1 MATSEFKKLLK
12 KHSYLNRFHVFQNLM
27 QFRVREILLVSS
39 LYDSFILEEEGQ
51 LYEMIL
57 SQYQTLNLSQAPN
70 ITRVSDGAEAV
81 RMAKES
87 RRFDLIVTTPNLG
100 DMTAVELA
108 QKVAAAGLGIP
119 VVLLTYDT
127 RELKD
132 LTAHYDISI
141 FEKVFIW
148 QGDHRILI
156 SIIKYIED
164 RMNVDYD
171 ARVGGVQVILVI
183 EDNIYFYSSFL
194 PLIYLEL
201 FRHSHSLISEG
212 INISHKI
219 LRMRARPKI
228 ILCSTYEEAW
238 DYYKKFEDCI
248 LGVISDIEFPCDR
261 KLDEEA
267 GIRFARE
274 VKRSHFDIPVL
285 LQSDSPKFEKMARKL
300 EVSFLLKTSPTL
312 HKDLRRF
319 MTQSLSFGDFVFRLP
334 DNTEVG
340 RAGDLRTLEKKLHTI
355 PDECLTFHGERNH
368 FSNWLKARTEFWL
381 ADQLRPQKVT
391 DYKDVDSLRRNLI
404 ISLHDFRK
412 AQYLGSISDFDA
424 ETFDTSSGFA
434 RIGSG
439 SLGGK
444 ARGLGFANSLI
455 ASFKLSDH
463 FENVR
468 ISVPPTVVLATDIF
482 DKFLDEN
489 NLRDFALQCEDDSA
503 LVKRFIKGSL
513 SPETVEHLRNFL
525 TLIRYPLAVRSSSQ
539 LEDSRYLPFAGIYST
554 YMIPNNYRNL
564 DARLKELVS
573 AIKRVYASTFS
584 HHARA
589 YLKSTPYR
597 LEDERMAVIIQK
609 LVGSRHGDRFYPG
622 ISGVVRSHNFYPL
635 PPMKSQDGISSIC
648 LGLGRM
654 VVEGGCTVRFC
665 PRYPQHLTQFS
676 TVDDHIRYSQK
687 DFYALKLQNP
697 DGTGDRTQEMQLH
710 KYHLEEAEADGVLP
724 YIGSTYS
731 PENDNIT
738 VGTGRD
744 GIRLVTFAPIL
755 KNKLIPLPEI
765 LEMMMEMGS
774 WGMNSPVEIEFAVD
788 VVERPASP
796 REFGFLQIR
805 PLVQSHEIDELDV
818 EDAATED
825 LICRSDQVLGNG
837 SIDNI
842 RDIVVIDKDSY
853 DRSRSSEV
861 AAEIKQFNQKL
872 VADDRPYLLVGV
884 GRWGSADPWLGIPV
898 SWDEISGARVIVE
911 TSFKDFKVELSQGTH
926 FFQNITSFR
935 VGYFTVK
942 GNSDSCFVDWK
953 WLSKQKAAGKS
964 KFTRHLRLRKPLVVR
979 MNGHSNKGVIL
990 KPKK

>member
-1 MATSEFKKLLK
+1 MAMSEFKKLLK
-12 KHSYLNRFHVFQNLM
+12 KHSYLNRFQVFQNLM

-70 ITRVSDGAEAV
+70 ITRVSVGSEAI
-81 RMAKES
+81 RMAKDL
-87 RRFDLIVTTPNLG
+87 RRFDLIVTTPNLS
-100 DMTAVELA
+100 DMTAVEFA
-108 QKVAAAGLGIP
+108 QKMARTKLGIP

-127 RELKD
+127 QELTD
-132 LTAHYDISI
+132 LAAHYDISI

-164 RMNVDYD
+164 RKNVAYD
-171 ARVGGVQVILVI
+171 AGVGGVQVILVI

-201 FRHSHSLISEG
+201 FRHSHSLISEA

-238 DYYKKFEDCI
+238 DYYKKYEDCI
-248 LGVISDIEFPCDR
+248 LGVISDIEFPCDHQ
-261 KLDEEA
+261 LDEKA

-285 LQSDSPKFEKMARKL
+285 LQSDSPKFEKTARKL
-300 EVSFLLKTSPTL
+300 EVSFLIKTSPTL

-319 MTQSLSFGDFVFRLP
+319 MTQSLNFGDFVFRLP
-334 DNTEVG
+334 DGTEVG
-340 RAGDLRTLEKKLHTI
+340 RAANLRTLEKQLHTI
-355 PDECLTFHGERNH
+355 PDESLTYHGERNH

-381 ADQLRPQKVT
+381 AHQLRPQKVT

-455 ASFKLSDH
+455 ASFKLADH
-463 FENVR
+463 FEDVR

-482 DKFLDEN
+482 DRFIDDN
-489 NLRDFALQCEDDSA
+489 DLRDFALKSEDDTA
-503 LVKRFIKGSL
+503 LVKRFLKGL
-513 SPETVEHLRNFL
+513 LPPETVEHLRDFL

-539 LEDSRYLPFAGIYST
+539 LEDSRYLPFAGIYAT
-554 YMIPNNYRNL
+554 YMLPNNHRSL
-564 DARLKELVS
+564 DVRLEELVS

-584 HHARA
+584 THARS

-597 LEDERMAVIIQK
+597 LEEERMAVIIQK

-635 PPMKSQDGISSIC
+635 PPMKSRDGISSVS
-648 LGLGRM
+648 LGLGRT
-654 VVEGGCTVRFC
+654 VVEGGSTIRFC
-665 PRYPQHLTQFS
+665 PRYPQHLNQFS
-676 TVDDHIRYSQK
+676 TVEDYIRYSQK
-687 DFYALKLQNP
+687 DFYALKLEDP
-697 DGTGDRTQEMQLH
+697 DDTGSHTREMKLH
-710 KYHLEEAEADGVLP
+710 KYHLEEAEADGVLS
-724 YIGSTYS
+724 YIASTYS

-755 KNKLIPLPEI
+755 KNKLMPLPKI
-765 LEMMMEMGS
+765 LEIVMEMGS

-805 PLVQSHEIDELDV
+805 PLVQSHEIDESEFDDV
-818 EDAATED
+818 ATEQ

-837 SIDNI
+837 TIDNI
-842 RDIVVIDKDSY
+842 RDIVVIDKDRY
-853 DRSRSSEV
+853 DRSRSHEV
-861 AAEIKQFNQKL
+861 AAEIRQFNQQL
-872 VADDRPYLLVGV
+872 VAAGRPYLLIGV

-898 SWDEISGARVIVE
+898 KWDEISGARAIIE
-911 TSFKDFKVELSQGTH
+911 TSFKDLKVELSQGTH

-942 GNSDSCFVDWK
+942 GDTSSCFVDWK
-953 WLSKQKAAGKS
+953 WLGKQKGSGKN
-964 KFTRHLRLRKPLVVR
+964 KFTRHLRFRKPLVVR
-979 MNGHSNKGVIL
+979 MNGHTNQGVIL
-990 KPKK
+990 KPAK